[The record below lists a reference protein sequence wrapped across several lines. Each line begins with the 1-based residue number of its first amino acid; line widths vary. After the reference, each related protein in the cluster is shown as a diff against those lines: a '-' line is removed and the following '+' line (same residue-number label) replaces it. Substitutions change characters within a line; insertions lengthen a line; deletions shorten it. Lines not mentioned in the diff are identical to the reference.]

1 LKIFLLFLGL
11 LISSFV
17 TLSAFAEP
25 SIKDDNFIVQK
36 YVTEICCS
44 PTTMAFEGND
54 ILILQKDSGNV
65 ILIQNGKQQNNTVLH
80 ENITNTGEQGMLGI
94 TTVGSKVYLYFT
106 ESSKQLGPP
115 LGKRVYSYDW
125 NGQALVNRVL
135 IKDLPQTQ
143 FYHNGGAMATSQNG
157 SVFLVVGDAG
167 RYGKLENHPDGEP
180 DDTGVILRI
189 APSGPY
195 YAMGIRNSFGLAF
208 DPVTGNLWETE
219 NGPTEND
226 EINIVPPNFNS
237 GWDVIMGPANSTQL
251 ANLPGFPGYVYHDP
265 QFTWAKTVAPTGL
278 SFVNSKEFEKY
289 KNSLFVGDCNIGN
302 LYRFEINSQRDGFVF
317 NSVQLSDKVANI
329 GDSMDEIIF
338 GTGFGCITDVKQGP
352 DGLLYIVSLSDG
364 TIYRII
370 PKDLAVQSGI
380 GFSQIQYVVYGV
392 AASIVAISMMYVRK
406 IRRKTYQKQ
415 KV

>member
-65 ILIQNGKQQNNTVLH
+65 ILIRDGKQQNNTVLH

-125 NGQALVNRVL
+125 NGQSLVNRTL

-143 FYHNGGAMATSQNG
+143 FYHNGGAMVTSQNG

-167 RYGKLENHPDGEP
+167 RYGKLENHQDGEP

-189 APSGPY
+189 APPGPY

-237 GWDVIMGPANSTQL
+237 GWDVITGPANSTQL

-265 QFTWAKTVAPTGL
+265 QFTWAKPVAPTGL

-289 KNSLFVGDCNIGN
+289 KNGLFVGDCNNGN

-317 NSVQLSDKVANI
+317 NSVQLTDKVANI

-370 PKDLAVQSGI
+370 PKDLIVQSGI

-392 AASIVAISMMYVRK
+392 AASIVAISVMYVRK
-406 IRRKTYQKQ
+406 IRRKT
-415 KV
+415 

>member
-1 LKIFLLFLGL
+1 LRIFLLFLGL

-25 SIKDDNFIVQK
+25 SINDDNFILQK
-36 YVTEICCS
+36 YITDICCS

-65 ILIQNGKQQNNTVLH
+65 VLIRDGKQQNSTVH
-80 ENITNTGEQGMLGI
+80 ENITNKGEQGMLGI

-106 ESSKQLGPP
+106 ESSKQWGPP

-125 NGQALVNRVL
+125 NGQSLVNRTL
-135 IKDLPQTQ
+135 IKDLSQTQ
-143 FYHNGGAMATSQNG
+143 FYHNGGAMVTSKNG

-167 RYGKLENHPDGEP
+167 RYGKLENHRDGEP

-189 APSGPY
+189 APPGPY

-237 GWDVIMGPANSTQL
+237 GWDVITGPANSTQL

-265 QFTWAKTVAPTGL
+265 QFTWTKTVAPTGL
-278 SFVNSKEFEKY
+278 SFINSKEFEKY
-289 KNSLFVGDCNIGN
+289 KNSLFVGDCNNGN
-302 LYRFEINSQRDGFVF
+302 LYRFELNSQRDGFVF
-317 NSVQLSDKVANI
+317 NSVQLTDKVANR

-364 TIYRII
+364 VIYRII
-370 PKDLAVQSGI
+370 PKDLVVKSET
-380 GFSQIQYVVYGV
+380 GFSQIQYMIYGV
-392 AASIVAISMMYVRK
+392 TASIAVISVMYVIR
-406 IRRKTYQKQ
+406 IRRKIIKNQ

>member
-1 LKIFLLFLGL
+1 M
-11 LISSFV
+11 
-17 TLSAFAEP
+17 SAFAEP

-167 RYGKLENHPDGEP
+167 RYGKLENHQDGEP

-189 APSGPY
+189 APTGPY

-237 GWDVIMGPANSTQL
+237 GWDVITGPANSTQL

-289 KNSLFVGDCNIGN
+289 KNSLFVGDCNNGN

-317 NSVQLSDKVANI
+317 NSVHLTDKVANI

-380 GFSQIQYVVYGV
+380 WFSQIQYVVYGV
-392 AASIVAISMMYVRK
+392 AASIVAISVMYVRK

>member
-1 LKIFLLFLGL
+1 M
-11 LISSFV
+11 

-44 PTTMAFEGND
+44 PTTMTFEGKD

-65 ILIQNGKQQNNTVLH
+65 ILIRDGKQQNSTVH

-106 ESSKQLGPP
+106 ESSKQWGPP

-125 NGQALVNRVL
+125 NGQSFVNRTL
-135 IKDLPQTQ
+135 IKDLSQTQ
-143 FYHNGGAMATSQNG
+143 FYHNGGAMVTSKNG

-167 RYGKLENHPDGEP
+167 RYGKLENHRDGEP

-189 APSGPY
+189 APPGQY

-208 DPVTGNLWETE
+208 DPVTGNLWDTE
-219 NGPTEND
+219 NGPDFGD
-226 EINIVPPNFNS
+226 EVNIVPPNFNS

-265 QFTWAKTVAPTGL
+265 QFTWTKTVAPTGL
-278 SFVNSKEFEKY
+278 SFINSKEFEKY
-289 KNSLFVGDCNIGN
+289 KNSLFVGDCNNGN
-302 LYRFEINSQRDGFVF
+302 LYRFELNSQRDGFVF
-317 NSVQLSDKVANI
+317 NSVQLTDKVVNI

-364 TIYRII
+364 TIYRIV
-370 PKDLAVQSGI
+370 PKDLTVQSGI
-380 GFSQIQYVVYGV
+380 GFSQIQYAVYVV
-392 AASIVAISMMYVRK
+392 AASIAAISVTYVIK
-406 IRRKTYQKQ
+406 IRRKNNQKSESL
-415 KV
+415 VSNVFSEII

>member
-1 LKIFLLFLGL
+1 
-11 LISSFV
+11 
-17 TLSAFAEP
+17 
-25 SIKDDNFIVQK
+25 
-36 YVTEICCS
+36 
-44 PTTMAFEGND
+44 MAFEGND

-65 ILIQNGKQQNNTVLH
+65 ILIRDGKQQNSTVH
-80 ENITNTGEQGMLGI
+80 ENITNKGEQGMLGI

-106 ESSKQLGPP
+106 ESSKQWGPP

-125 NGQALVNRVL
+125 NGQSLVNRTL
-135 IKDLPQTQ
+135 IKDLSQTQ
-143 FYHNGGAMATSQNG
+143 FYHNGGAMVTSKNG

-167 RYGKLENHPDGEP
+167 RYGKLENHRDGEP

-189 APSGPY
+189 APPGPY

-237 GWDVIMGPANSTQL
+237 GWDVITGPANSTQL

-265 QFTWAKTVAPTGL
+265 QFTWTKTVAPTGL
-278 SFVNSKEFEKY
+278 SFINSKEFEKY
-289 KNSLFVGDCNIGN
+289 KNSLFVGDCNNGN
-302 LYRFEINSQRDGFVF
+302 LYRFELNSQRDGFVF
-317 NSVQLSDKVANI
+317 NSVQLTDKVANR

-364 TIYRII
+364 VIYRII
-370 PKDLAVQSGI
+370 PKDLVVKSET
-380 GFSQIQYVVYGV
+380 GFSQIQYMIYGV
-392 AASIVAISMMYVRK
+392 TASIAVISVMYVIR
-406 IRRKTYQKQ
+406 IRRKIIKNQ

>member
-1 LKIFLLFLGL
+1 MKILLLFIGL

-65 ILIQNGKQQNNTVLH
+65 ILIQDGKQQNNTVLH

-143 FYHNGGAMATSQNG
+143 FYHNGGAMVTSQNG

-167 RYGKLENHPDGEP
+167 RYGKLENHQDGEP

-189 APSGPY
+189 APPGPY

-208 DPVTGNLWETE
+208 DPVNGNLWETE

-237 GWDVIMGPANSTQL
+237 GWDVITGPANSTQL

-265 QFTWAKTVAPTGL
+265 QFTWAKPVAPTGL

-289 KNSLFVGDCNIGN
+289 KNSLFVGDCNNGN
-302 LYRFEINSQRDGFVF
+302 LYRFELNSQRDGFVF
-317 NSVQLSDKVANI
+317 NSVHLTDKVANI

-338 GTGFGCITDVKQGP
+338 GMGFGCITDVKQGP

-370 PKDLAVQSGI
+370 PKDLVVQSGI
-380 GFSQIQYVVYGV
+380 WFSQIQYVVYGV
-392 AASIVAISMMYVRK
+392 AASIVAISVMYVRK
-406 IRRKTYQKQ
+406 IRRKT
-415 KV
+415 

>member
-25 SIKDDNFIVQK
+25 SIKDNNFIVQK

-65 ILIQNGKQQNNTVLH
+65 ILIRDGKQQNNTVH

-125 NGQALVNRVL
+125 NGQVLVNRTL
-135 IKDLPQTQ
+135 IKDLSQTQ
-143 FYHNGGAMATSQNG
+143 FYHNGGAMVTSQNG

-167 RYGKLENHPDGEP
+167 RYGKLENHQDGEP

-189 APSGPY
+189 APPGPY

-237 GWDVIMGPANSTQL
+237 GWDVITGPANSTQL
-251 ANLPGFPGYVYHDP
+251 TNLPGFPGYVYHDP
-265 QFTWAKTVAPTGL
+265 QFTWAKPVAPTGL

-289 KNSLFVGDCNIGN
+289 KNSLFVGDCNNGN
-302 LYRFEINSQRDGFVF
+302 LYRFELNSQRDVFVF
-317 NSVQLSDKVANI
+317 NSVHLTDKVANI

-370 PKDLAVQSGI
+370 PKDLVVQSGI

-392 AASIVAISMMYVRK
+392 AASIVAISVMYVIK
-406 IRRKTYQKQ
+406 IRRKT
-415 KV
+415 